1 MQQGLYDQLV
11 EVEVESMLQLYDA
24 LSTILVAV
32 AGIRK
37 SSIWWRGSE
46 ELIAGRL
53 KIILLFFFS
62 LDHMVFMHLRSW
74 WSPQQWI
81 PGA

>member
-37 SSIWWRGSE
+37 SSI
-46 ELIAGRL
+46 
-53 KIILLFFFS
+53 
-62 LDHMVFMHLRSW
+62 
-74 WSPQQWI
+74 
-81 PGA
+81 